1 MMFGSKHHQDFSIT
15 GYDMLMFGYIPFV
28 LFETVAAMNVFA
40 STGQWKVE
48 IPLEITEHREIEFC
62 YLRTTVPSCLS
73 TRMNNLKEM
82 LLMEFRDTVWFTL
95 QFNGPAI
102 AANNK

>member
-40 STGQWKVE
+40 STGQ
-48 IPLEITEHREIEFC
+48 
-62 YLRTTVPSCLS
+62 
-73 TRMNNLKEM
+73 
-82 LLMEFRDTVWFTL
+82 
-95 QFNGPAI
+95 
-102 AANNK
+102 